1 MKKTKEFIQKLATVF
16 FVLALFTTSVSLTSC
31 DGLIKALEQLDEM
44 DKQDEPK
51 QESESDLPPI
61 GSVIINNVMQGE
73 EEEEEAAEDILPQF
87 NQSYVNEDGEVW
99 MFTPSDIDGVLDAT
113 FADPTKKGLSHCY
126 LQKRAN
132 SAYDIYPKNGDIP
145 VSIGVIRIKEDGM
158 AIEESRGSKKS
169 IFVISE

>member
-1 MKKTKEFIQKLATVF
+1 MKKTNEFIQRLATLF

-31 DGLIKALEQLDEM
+31 DELVKALEQLDEI
-44 DKQDEPK
+44 DKQDKPER
-51 QESESDLPPI
+51 QSNSDLPPI

-73 EEEEEAAEDILPQF
+73 EEEEEAVEDILPQF
-87 NQSYVNEDGEVW
+87 NQSYVNEDGEAWV
-99 MFTPSDIDGVLDAT
+99 FSPSDIDGVLDAT

-132 SAYDIYPKNGDIP
+132 SAYDVYPKNGDIP

-158 AIEESRGSKKS
+158 AIEEARGSKKS